1 MTLIILDHS
10 SQFLIYKKRV
20 NQEGQNSHIKNH
32 LVRRCRNQYS
42 LEHLEQGYLLRL
54 ISIFY
59 LSEDRQMSPI
69 GYMGHTH
76 DIAYI

>member
-10 SQFLIYKKRV
+10 RQFLIYQKRL
-20 NQEGQNSHIKNH
+20 NQEGQNTHIKNH

-59 LSEDRQMSPI
+59 SDRQMAPI
-69 GYMGHTH
+69 TLISYKL
-76 DIAYI
+76 